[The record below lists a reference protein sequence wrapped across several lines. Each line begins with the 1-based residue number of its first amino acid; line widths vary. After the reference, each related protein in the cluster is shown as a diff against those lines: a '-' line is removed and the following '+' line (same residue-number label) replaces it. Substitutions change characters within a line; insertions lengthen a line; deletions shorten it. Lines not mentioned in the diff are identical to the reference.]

1 MRRGPEERYAS
12 TQDLARELSTVRDHL
27 SETVSGMHIV
37 AAGSRPRRGLW
48 LWVALA
54 SGLVAGLVAGR
65 IGRSPV
71 PSQPSFQRLTF
82 RNGFLFAARFAPD
95 GKTIVYTARWD
106 GKPPQIFLT
115 RAEAPGSQR
124 LDLPVA
130 RLLSISSQAELA
142 IVTGKA
148 TIGLGGGFTGG
159 TLATVPLAGGTP
171 RELAEGIGFADWAR
185 DGKTM
190 LVVSGDR
197 LELGGLGP
205 DARFVSQRFRSR
217 IRRRWGRPQR
227 WNELFATRL
236 GSGFSFL
243 GPVR

>member
-27 SETVSGMHIV
+27 SETVSKMASV
-37 AAGSRPRRGLW
+37 AAGPRPRRGLW
-48 LWVALA
+48 LWVAL
-54 SGLVAGLVAGR
+54 GIGPRCRLVAGR

-82 RNGFLFAARFAPD
+82 RNGFLFAARFAPA

-124 LDLPVA
+124 LRLSSREAA
-130 RLLSISSQAELA
+130 RSRHKQSSPSLLARRRSASAGGSPGGRSRRCRWRAEHL
-142 IVTGKA
+142 GNSRR
-148 TIGLGGGFTGG
+148 GLG
-159 TLATVPLAGGTP
+159 L
-171 RELAEGIGFADWAR
+171 RIGR
-185 DGKTM
+185 RGKTM

-197 LELGGLGP
+197 LELGALGP